1 MNDLIQQEIFEIE
14 VLTWLKNKGFLRNMI
29 FGGGTMLRL
38 CYNLRRYSV
47 DLDFWTYRVD
57 RIDQFF
63 INLKDSLKI
72 DYDLTDVQNK
82 YYALLFEIKKA
93 PYPRKLK
100 IEIRKDAEE
109 KDFQE
114 KIAYSPYSNQ
124 QVLLKSFTLEQ
135 MMKNKIGALL
145 GALLDR
151 KEIRDVF
158 DVEFLTRK
166 GINIAANYEEL
177 KKIRKIIKGFE
188 KRDYYVT
195 LSSLLAD
202 DIREYYKKDNFTYL
216 LGIIDERLS
225 YK

>member
-14 VLTWLKNKGFLRNMI
+14 VLAWLKNKGFLRNMI

-47 DLDFWTYRVD
+47 DLDFWTYR
-57 RIDQFF
+57 IDKTAELF
-63 INLKDSLKI
+63 INLGEAFKK
-72 DYDLTDVQNK
+72 DYDITDAQNK
-82 YYALLFEIKKA
+82 YYTILFEIKKA
-93 PYPRKLK
+93 ACPRKLK
-100 IEIRKDAEE
+100 IEIRKEAKES
-109 KDFQE
+109 DFRE
-114 KIAYSPYSNQ
+114 TIAYSPYSNQ

-145 GALLDR
+145 DR

-158 DVEFLTRK
+158 DIEFLTRK
-166 GINIAANYEEL
+166 GINIPANYEEL
-177 KKIRKIIKGFE
+177 KKIKEIIKGFK

-195 LSSLLAD
+195 LGSLLAD

>member
-1 MNDLIQQEIFEIE
+1 MNGLIQQEIFEIE
-14 VLTWLKNKGFLRNMI
+14 VLAWLKNKGFLRNTI

-38 CYNLRRYSV
+38 CYGLKRYSV
-47 DLDFWTYRVD
+47 DLDFCLYRVNEVD
-57 RIDQFF
+57 EFF
-63 INLKDSLKI
+63 TNLKDSLKA

-82 YYALLFEIKKA
+82 YYTLLFEIKKA

-100 IEIRKDAEE
+100 IEIRKENKE
-109 KDFQE
+109 SDFQE
-114 KIAYSPYSNQ
+114 TIAYSPYSNQ

-145 GALLDR
+145 ER

-158 DVEFLTRK
+158 DIEFLTRK
-166 GINIAANYEEL
+166 GVNISANYEEL
-177 KKIRKIIKGFE
+177 KKIKEIIKGFE

-195 LSSLLAD
+195 LGSLLAD
-202 DIREYYKKDNFTYL
+202 DIREYYKKNKFSYL
-216 LGIIDERLS
+216 LGIINERLS

>member
-1 MNDLIQQEIFEIE
+1 MNDLIQQEIFEME
-14 VLTWLKNKGFLRNMI
+14 VLVWLKNKGFLRNMI

-38 CYNLRRYSV
+38 CYNLKRYSV
-47 DLDFWTYRVD
+47 DLDFWTYR
-57 RIDQFF
+57 INKINQFF
-63 INLKDSLKI
+63 INLKDSLEM
-72 DYDLTDVQNK
+72 DYDLTDAQNK
-82 YYALLFEIKKA
+82 YYTLLFEIKKA

-100 IEIRKDAEE
+100 IEIRKENKE
-109 KDFQE
+109 SDFRE
-114 KIAYSPYSNQ
+114 TIAYSPYSNQ

-135 MMKNKIGALL
+135 MMKNKISAF
-145 GALLDR
+145 LDR

-158 DVEFLTRK
+158 DIEFLTRK
-166 GINIAANYEEL
+166 GVNVSENYEEL
-177 KKIRKIIKGFE
+177 KKIREIIKGFE

-195 LSSLLAD
+195 LGSLLAD

>member
-14 VLTWLKNKGFLRNMI
+14 VLAWLKNKGFLRNMI

-47 DLDFWTYRVD
+47 DLVFWKYRVD

-63 INLKDSLKI
+63 VNLKDSLKT
-72 DYDLTDVQNK
+72 DYDLTDAQNK
-82 YYALLFEIKKA
+82 YYTLLFEIKKA

-100 IEIRKDAEE
+100 IEIRKENKE
-109 KDFQE
+109 NDFQE

-145 GALLDR
+145 DR

-166 GINIAANYEEL
+166 GINILANYEEL

-188 KRDYYVT
+188 QRDYNVT

>member
-1 MNDLIQQEIFEIE
+1 MNDLIQQEIFEVE
-14 VLTWLKNKGFLRNMI
+14 ALAWLKNKGFLRNMI
-29 FGGGTMLRL
+29 FGEGTMLRL
-38 CYNLRRYSV
+38 CYDLKRYSV

-63 INLKDSLKI
+63 INLEDSLKA
-72 DYDLTDVQNK
+72 DYDLTFAQNK
-82 YYALLFEIKKA
+82 YYTLLFEIKKA

-100 IEIRKDAEE
+100 IEIRKENKE
-109 KDFQE
+109 SDFQE
-114 KIAYSPYSNQ
+114 KIAYSSYSNQ

-145 GALLDR
+145 ER

-158 DVEFLTRK
+158 DIEFLTRK
-166 GINIAANYEEL
+166 SVNISANYEEL
-177 KKIRKIIKGFE
+177 KKIREIIKGFE

-195 LSSLLAD
+195 LGSLLAD
-202 DIREYYKKDNFTYL
+202 DIREYYKKDSFTYL

>member
-14 VLTWLKNKGFLRNMI
+14 VLAWLKNKGFLRNMI

-38 CYNLRRYSV
+38 CYGLKRYSV
-47 DLDFWTYRVD
+47 DLDFYLYRVNEV
-57 RIDQFF
+57 DQFF
-63 INLKDSLKI
+63 IKLKDFLKA
-72 DYDLTDVQNK
+72 DYDLTDAQNT
-82 YYALLFEIKKA
+82 YYTLLFEIKK
-93 PYPRKLK
+93 PTYLRKLK
-100 IEIRKDAEE
+100 IEIRKENKE
-109 KDFQE
+109 SDFQE

-124 QVLLKSFTLEQ
+124 QVLLKSFTLGQ
-135 MMKNKIGALL
+135 MMKNKI

-158 DVEFLTRK
+158 DIEFLTRK
-166 GINIAANYEEL
+166 GVNISANYEEL
-177 KKIRKIIKGFE
+177 KKIREIIKGFE

-195 LSSLLAD
+195 LGSLLAD

-225 YK
+225 FF

>member
-14 VLTWLKNKGFLRNMI
+14 VLAWLKNKGFLRNMI

-38 CYNLRRYSV
+38 CYGLKRYSV
-47 DLDFWTYRVD
+47 DLDFWAYRVD

-72 DYDLTDVQNK
+72 DYDLTDAQKK
-82 YYALLFEIKKA
+82 YYTLLFEIKKA

-100 IEIRKDAEE
+100 IEIRKENKE
-109 KDFQE
+109 SDFQE
-114 KIAYSPYSNQ
+114 IIAYSPYANQ

-135 MMKNKIGALL
+135 MMKNKIKALL
-145 GALLDR
+145 ER

-158 DVEFLTRK
+158 DIEFLSRK
-166 GINIAANYEEL
+166 SVNISANYEEL
-177 KKIRKIIKGFE
+177 KKIKEIIKGFK

-195 LSSLLAD
+195 LGSLLD
-202 DIREYYKKDNFTYL
+202 DDTREYYKEVKFTYL

>member
-14 VLTWLKNKGFLRNMI
+14 VLAWLKNKGFLRNMI

-47 DLDFWTYRVD
+47 DLDFWTYR
-57 RIDQFF
+57 IDKIDEFF
-63 INLKDSLKI
+63 INLKDSLKA
-72 DYDLTDVQNK
+72 DYDLTDAQNK
-82 YYALLFEIKKA
+82 YYTLLFEIKKA

-100 IEIRKDAEE
+100 IEIRKENKE
-109 KDFQE
+109 SDFQE
-114 KIAYSPYSNQ
+114 TIAYSPHSNQ

-135 MMKNKIGALL
+135 MMKNKVKAFS
-145 GALLDR
+145 DR

-158 DVEFLTRK
+158 DIEFLTRK
-166 GINIAANYEEL
+166 GINISANYEEL
-177 KKIRKIIKGFE
+177 KKIKEIIKGFE

-195 LSSLLAD
+195 LSFLLAD
-202 DIREYYKKDNFTYL
+202 DIREYYKKNKFAYL
-216 LGIIDERLS
+216 LSIINERLS

>member
-14 VLTWLKNKGFLRNMI
+14 VLAWLKNKGFLRNMI
-29 FGGGTMLRL
+29 FGGGTMMRL
-38 CYNLRRYSV
+38 CYDLKRYSV

-63 INLKDSLKI
+63 INLKKFLKA

-82 YYALLFEIKKA
+82 YYTLLFEIKKA

-100 IEIRKDAEE
+100 IEIRKENKE
-109 KDFQE
+109 SDFQE
-114 KIAYSPYSNQ
+114 TIAYSSYSNQ
-124 QVLLKSFTLEQ
+124 QVLVKSFTLEQ

-145 GALLDR
+145 DR

-158 DVEFLTRK
+158 DIEFLTRK
-166 GINIAANYEEL
+166 GIDISANYVEL
-177 KKIRKIIKGFE
+177 KKIKEIIKGFK

-195 LSSLLAD
+195 LGSLLD
-202 DIREYYKKDNFTYL
+202 DDTREYHKKDNFTYL

>member
-14 VLTWLKNKGFLRNMI
+14 VLAWLKNKGFLRNII

-38 CYNLRRYSV
+38 CYDLKRYSV

-57 RIDQFF
+57 RVDQFF
-63 INLKDSLKI
+63 INLKDSLKA

-82 YYALLFEIKKA
+82 YYTLLFEIKKT

-100 IEIRKDAEE
+100 IEIRKDTKE

-114 KIAYSPYSNQ
+114 TIAYSPHSIQ
-124 QVLLKSFTLEQ
+124 QVLLKSFTLGQ
-135 MMKNKIGALL
+135 MMKNKI

-158 DVEFLTRK
+158 DIEFLTRK
-166 GINIAANYEEL
+166 GVNISAIL
-177 KKIRKIIKGFE
+177 
-188 KRDYYVT
+188 
-195 LSSLLAD
+195 
-202 DIREYYKKDNFTYL
+202 NF
-216 LGIIDERLS
+216 
-225 YK
+225 

>member
-1 MNDLIQQEIFEIE
+1 MNDLIQQEIFEME
-14 VLTWLKNKGFLRNMI
+14 VLAWLKNKGFLRNMI

-38 CYNLRRYSV
+38 CYGLKRYSV

-63 INLKDSLKI
+63 INLKDSLKT
-72 DYDLTDVQNK
+72 DYDLTDAQNK
-82 YYALLFEIKKA
+82 YYTLLFEIKKA

-100 IEIRKDAEE
+100 IEIRKENKE
-109 KDFQE
+109 SDFRE
-114 KIAYSPYSNQ
+114 TIAYSPYSNQ

-135 MMKNKIGALL
+135 MMKNKIKALL
-145 GALLDR
+145 ER

-158 DVEFLTRK
+158 DIEFLTRK
-166 GINIAANYEEL
+166 GVNISANYEEL
-177 KKIRKIIKGFE
+177 QKIKEIIQGFK

-195 LSSLLAD
+195 LGSLLD
-202 DIREYYKKDNFTYL
+202 DDTREYYKEVKFTYL

>member
-1 MNDLIQQEIFEIE
+1 MNDLMQQEIFEIE
-14 VLTWLKNKGFLRNMI
+14 VLTWLKNKGFLRNLI

-38 CYNLRRYSV
+38 CYNLKRYSV
-47 DLDFWTYRVD
+47 DLDFWTYRAD
-57 RIDQFF
+57 KIDQFF
-63 INLKDSLKI
+63 INLKDSLKV
-72 DYDLTDVQNK
+72 DYDLIDTKNK
-82 YYALLFEIKKA
+82 YYTLLFEIKKA

-145 GALLDR
+145 DR

-158 DVEFLTRK
+158 DIEFLTRK
-166 GINIAANYEEL
+166 GVDFSAHYEEL
-177 KKIRKIIKGFE
+177 KKIKEIIKGFE
-188 KRDYYVT
+188 KRDYFVT
-195 LSSLLAD
+195 LGSLLAD
-202 DIREYYKKDNFTYL
+202 DTREYYKKNKFSYL
-216 LGIIDERLS
+216 LGIINERLS

>member
-14 VLTWLKNKGFLRNMI
+14 VLAWLKNKGFLRNMI

-38 CYNLRRYSV
+38 CYGLKRYSV

-63 INLKDSLKI
+63 INLKDSLKT
-72 DYDLTDVQNK
+72 DYDLTDAQNK
-82 YYALLFEIKKA
+82 YYTLLFEIKKA

-100 IEIRKDAEE
+100 IEIRKENKE
-109 KDFQE
+109 SDFRE
-114 KIAYSPYSNQ
+114 TIAYSPYSNQ

-135 MMKNKIGALL
+135 MMKNKISAF
-145 GALLDR
+145 LDR

-158 DVEFLTRK
+158 DIEFLTRK
-166 GINIAANYEEL
+166 GVNISANYEEL
-177 KKIRKIIKGFE
+177 QKIKEIIKGFE

-195 LSSLLAD
+195 LGSLLAD

-216 LGIIDERLS
+216 LGIIGERLS

>member
-1 MNDLIQQEIFEIE
+1 MQQEIFEIE
-14 VLTWLKNKGFLRNMI
+14 VLAWLKNKGFLRNMI

-47 DLDFWTYRVD
+47 DLDFWKYRVD

-72 DYDLTDVQNK
+72 DYDLTDAQNK
-82 YYALLFEIKKA
+82 FYTLLFEIKKA

-145 GALLDR
+145 DR

-166 GINIAANYEEL
+166 GVDISASYEEL
-177 KKIRKIIKGFE
+177 KKIREIIQGFK

-202 DIREYYKKDNFTYL
+202 DIREYYKKDKFSYL
-216 LGIIDERLS
+216 LGIIGERLS

>member
-1 MNDLIQQEIFEIE
+1 MNDLIQQEIFEME
-14 VLTWLKNKGFLRNMI
+14 VLAWLKNKGFLRNMI

-38 CYNLRRYSV
+38 CYGLKRYSV
-47 DLDFWTYRVD
+47 DLDFWAYRVD

-63 INLKDSLKI
+63 INLKDSLKV
-72 DYDLTDVQNK
+72 DYDLTDAQNK
-82 YYALLFEIKKA
+82 YYTLLFEIKKA

-100 IEIRKDAEE
+100 IEIRKENKE
-109 KDFQE
+109 SNFQE
-114 KIAYSPYSNQ
+114 TIAYSPYSNQ

-145 GALLDR
+145 DR

-158 DVEFLTRK
+158 DIEFLTRK
-166 GINIAANYEEL
+166 GIDISANYVEL
-177 KKIRKIIKGFE
+177 KKIKEIIKGFE

-195 LSSLLAD
+195 LGSLLAD